1 MATLHY
7 GKIRCVRLYALAMS
21 PPAREPRISVMTVVP
36 ISRFRS
42 RLRDALLPDYE
53 LGPELPGAG
62 MSRVFR
68 ARDLS
73 LGRLVA
79 LKIVH
84 PDIAKRVGIEQ
95 FRREIAV
102 TAHLLH
108 PHIVPL
114 LAAGDVDGL
123 FWYTMPLVTGE
134 SLRTRLFREGSV
146 PLSFALRLTVE
157 VAEALD
163 YAHRQGVIHRD
174 IKPENILLQDNHAM
188 VLDFGIAGA
197 VTAHGAL
204 PLERPSSGTPGYM
217 SPEQVLGEPV
227 DGRADIYSLARTFAE
242 MVTGE
247 LPEGGVSPRLPR
259 EVAQIV
265 ERALNPD
272 ANRRYPTA
280 AEFANALAPCR
291 REPGPWERLVGKVL
305 RS

>member
-1 MATLHY
+1 
-7 GKIRCVRLYALAMS
+7 
-21 PPAREPRISVMTVVP
+21 MTVLP
-36 ISRFRS
+36 ISRFRT

-84 PDIAKRVGIEQ
+84 PDVAGRVGIEH

-134 SLRTRLFREGSV
+134 SLRTRLFREGTV
-146 PLSFALRLTVE
+146 PLPLALRIAVE

-174 IKPENILLQDNHAM
+174 IKPENILLQDTHAM

-197 VTAHGAL
+197 VSAGSLHDFDRQPA
-204 PLERPSSGTPGYM
+204 GTPGYM
-217 SPEQVLGEPV
+217 SPEQRLGEPV
-227 DGRADIYSLARTFAE
+227 DGRADIYSLARTVVEMITGALPDGPARCRRGIPCDISRVVEKALDPIADMRFA
-242 MVTGE
+242 
-247 LPEGGVSPRLPR
+247 
-259 EVAQIV
+259 
-265 ERALNPD
+265 
-272 ANRRYPTA
+272 TA
-280 AEFANALAPCR
+280 GDFANALAPCR
-291 REPGPWERLVGKVL
+291 REAGFLMRLAARL
-305 RS
+305 MNRA